1 MNPNTPL
8 TLLGG
13 LTPQAF
19 MKKHWQR
26 KPLLVRQAIPDF
38 RPPLSISEV
47 RQLVRREEVESRL
60 IWQDGSQWNMKHG
73 PFTRLPAMK
82 KPNWTVLAQNTD
94 AHHDGMAELLHRFR
108 FIADARLDDAMI
120 SVASDGGGVGP
131 HFDSYDVFLLQAHGQ
146 RRWRIS
152 TQKDLSLHEDLPL
165 RILRNFRAEE
175 EYVLNPGDMLYLP
188 PHVAHDGVAAGDCM
202 TISVGFRAPTLA
214 VLARGVLEAAG
225 DQLMARIGEDPG
237 LYGERPGPGPKL
249 NTRYRDR
256 GAPAT
261 ETPARLPDALVG
273 AALDA
278 AQRLTLTEDLAARFL
293 GQWLTEPSPA
303 AWFEPQDDVPGL
315 ADELPEHGVLVLDR
329 CTRMMYRG
337 RELYINGELSDLRP
351 SDALRALANDRRL
364 DCNGKLARSLRP
376 AELATLDDWLS
387 EGWLHYRPY

>member
-8 TLLGG
+8 ALLGG

-26 KPLLVRQAIPDF
+26 KPLLVRQAIPGF
-38 RPPLSISEV
+38 RPPLSLSEV

-60 IWQDGSQWNMKHG
+60 VWQDGSQWNMKRG
-73 PFTRLPAMK
+73 PFSRLPAMNR
-82 KPNWTVLAQNTD
+82 PNWTVLAQNTD

-120 SVASDGGGVGP
+120 SVASNNGGVGP

-146 RRWRIS
+146 RRWQIS
-152 TQKDLSLHEDLPL
+152 TQKDLSLHDDLPL
-165 RILRNFRAEE
+165 RILRNFQAEE
-175 EYVLNPGDMLYLP
+175 EYVLEPGDMLYLP
-188 PHVAHDGVAAGDCM
+188 PHVAHDGIAVGDCM

-214 VLARGVLEAAG
+214 VLARGVLEAAR

-249 NTRYRDR
+249 DARYRDR

-261 ETPARLPDALVG
+261 ESPARLPDALIG
-273 AALDA
+273 AALSA
-278 AQRLTLTEDLAARFL
+278 AQRVTLTEALASRFL
-293 GQWLTEPSPA
+293 GQWLTEPSAA
-303 AWFEPQDDVPGL
+303 AWFEPQVEAPSL
-315 ADELPEHGVLVLDR
+315 TAELPKVGVLVLDR

-337 RELYINGELSDLRP
+337 RELYINGELAEIRP
-351 SDALRALANDRRL
+351 GAAMRALANDRSL
-364 DCNGKLARSLRP
+364 DLGEGLARSLNE
-376 AELATLDDWLS
+376 AELATLDDWIS
-387 EGWLHYRPY
+387 EGWLHYRP